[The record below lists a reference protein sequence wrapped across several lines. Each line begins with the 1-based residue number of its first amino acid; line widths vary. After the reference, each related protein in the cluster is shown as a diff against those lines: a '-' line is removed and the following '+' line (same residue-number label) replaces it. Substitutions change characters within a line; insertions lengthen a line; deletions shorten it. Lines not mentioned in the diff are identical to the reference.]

1 MDATGF
7 ILSRLTGSEKVYYCD
22 LIKDAVGI
30 SSDELE
36 RSIVEL
42 NNAGIIKRYVTP
54 HLPPYAYYVL
64 TEAGKKF
71 ASAPEE
77 AAALIGMERTQVTAK
92 VLGEQQT
99 YSDVV
104 EFNNDIRRLFK
115 DKAIL
120 DNGNVTTFC
129 RMFGDEMQKEVNN
142 CTIISKWLFDDEC
155 GFMYVFG
162 APGPDYWDCRFIDYG
177 RTWAFEPDDYLAKLK
192 PTREKTPWGTEYDC
206 YMEEEETGGTI
217 DG

>member
-1 MDATGF
+1 MDATGL

-22 LIKDAVGI
+22 LIKDAVDI

-71 ASAPEE
+71 SSAPEE
-77 AAALIGMERTQVTAK
+77 AAALIGKERAQVTAK
-92 VLGEQQT
+92 VLGGQKT

-104 EFNNDIRRLFK
+104 EFNNDIKRIFK
-115 DKAIL
+115 EKASQN
-120 DNGNVTTFC
+120 DGNVRAYC
-129 RMFGDEMQKEVNN
+129 RRYGEEKNEHVDN
-142 CTIISKWLFDDEC
+142 CIVITKWVFDDEC
-155 GFMYVFG
+155 GFMYVYG

-177 RTWAFEPDDYLAKLK
+177 RTWAFEPEDYLVKLK
-192 PTREKTPWGTEYDC
+192 PTRVKTPWGTEYDC
-206 YMEEEETGGTI
+206 YMEE
-217 DG
+217 D

>member
-7 ILSRLTGSEKVYYCD
+7 ILSSLRGSEKVYYSD
-22 LIKDAVGI
+22 LIKDAEGI

-42 NNAGIIKRYVTP
+42 NNVGIIKRYVTP

-71 ASAPEE
+71 SSAPEE
-77 AAALIGMERTQVTAK
+77 AAALIEMARTQVTAK
-92 VLGEQQT
+92 VLGGQKT

-115 DKAIL
+115 DKAVR
-120 DNGNVTTFC
+120 DNGNVTTYC
-129 RMFGDEMQKEVNN
+129 RMFGDEMQKEVNK

-155 GFMYVFG
+155 GFMYVYG
-162 APGPDYWDCRFIDYG
+162 APGPDYWDCALLTTDAPGHLNRKI
-177 RTWAFEPDDYLAKLK
+177 
-192 PTREKTPWGTEYDC
+192 
-206 YMEEEETGGTI
+206 I
-217 DG
+217 Q

>member
-7 ILSRLTGSEKVYYCD
+7 ILSRLTESEKVYYSD

-42 NNAGIIKRYVTP
+42 EYAGIIKRYVTP
-54 HLPPYAYYVL
+54 NLPPYANYVL

-71 ASAPEE
+71 ASAPEK

-92 VLGEQQT
+92 VLGEQKT

-104 EFNNDIRRLFK
+104 EFNNDIKKIFK
-115 DKAIL
+115 DKAGQN
-120 DNGNVTTFC
+120 DGNVTTFC
-129 RMFGDEMQKEVNN
+129 RIFGDEIKKQVNN
-142 CTIISKWLFDDEC
+142 CTIISKWLFDDGC

-192 PTREKTPWGTEYDC
+192 PTRKKTSWGTEYDC
-206 YMEEEETGGTI
+206 YMEEET
-217 DG
+217 